1 MRVTS
6 PLTREGIYTW
16 DVSIQPNNISC
27 MQPFHQSF
35 AATNQTSSQQI
46 QVHQMRVTEQ
56 LHVYPFSQAKLSLD
70 GRDELG

>member
-6 PLTREGIYTW
+6 PLTREGIYTQ

-27 MQPFHQSF
+27 MQPFHQ
-35 AATNQTSSQQI
+35 TNQTSSQHI
-46 QVHQMRVTEQ
+46 QVHQMRVTKQ

-70 GRDELG
+70 GRDEPG